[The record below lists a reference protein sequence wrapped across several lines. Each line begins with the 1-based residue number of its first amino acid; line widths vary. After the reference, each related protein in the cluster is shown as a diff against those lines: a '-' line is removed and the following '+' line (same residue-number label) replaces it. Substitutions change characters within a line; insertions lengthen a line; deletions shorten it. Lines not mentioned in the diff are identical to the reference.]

1 MFVSTP
7 LTAFSQFPITLLI
20 VSSTAWM
27 MQGKQNCPCAGAGA
41 ITSTA
46 RQPIKEIATT
56 RRRLCALS
64 NIRPANNA
72 VKINIST
79 LLDSDRIAHLH
90 LARDLLGKLR
100 QSSQSLRELPRQF
113 LI

>member
-27 MQGKQNCPCAGAGA
+27 MQGKHNCPCTGAGA
-41 ITSTA
+41 TTSIA
-46 RQPIKEIATT
+46 RQPIREIAMI

-64 NIRPANNA
+64 NIKPANNA
-72 VKINIST
+72 VKINISA
-79 LLDSDRIAHLH
+79 LLDRDRIAGLH

-100 QSSQSLRELPRQF
+100 QSGQSLRELPRQF